1 MIEPLPKAT
10 DSDLPSDLPSAFP
23 NAAST
28 VHPIIE
34 LDTAATE
41 ALSAWAVKVAG
52 SKDTYFEIG
61 QKLARRLGAHPTAD
75 GLTEIGFW
83 APELAGQISPTDRSI
98 YLEVFTPM
106 GAVDFSA
113 TEQTVPF
120 RCDCVEISLQGEFVW
135 AVVSGMQPG
144 ARDRLGSLYWLR
156 YRDVNDGELHT
167 IRDVLPYSLPY
178 GVFAPAELYDIESL
192 QQQRRDRDYFA
203 KKAQAAPVVPADKGN
218 EPALPRETAP
228 ANILQLH
235 IPTASSEGTL
245 AGLANLYRQIAQ
257 KIRQKEPLTPA
268 EQHYVG
274 YDALQ
279 LLPTEPTIEYRS
291 EDGDRDFF
299 SLDLEAYSHH
309 GPVCALTDEPLMVT
323 LRKPDTQNWGYDVPI
338 LGSSTTNPSLL
349 STLRPDEVIDF
360 IAEMHDFPEQPIRVI
375 YDLVYGHSDNQAINL
390 LSRQFFAGPNM
401 YGQDLSHTLPMVRAI
416 LLEMQ
421 RRKVNTGIDG
431 IRIDGGQDFKFF
443 NPFSG
448 RLEYDDN
455 YLLAMSDVVQE
466 INGHQRLMFT
476 IFEDGRPWPEPGW
489 ETTSTYHE
497 LTEMRPD
504 AFQWGPLIFAHNTP
518 ALKGFWDYKWPRV
531 QEVMLMGDR
540 WITGCGN
547 HDTVRR
553 GNQVDPEG
561 DINWNLGETLPEV
574 LNNAYDNPATTLW
587 VYGFSPGLPMDF
599 LNALMHSGWGF
610 FRNTDDIY
618 GVKVMTEELN
628 FLNWQVT
635 SAFYE
640 KPQFFKQLKQFGFE
654 NLSVLKRFSNV
665 LADTMQEFEYDLD
678 LVARNCRDRCLNPD
692 GLVTETPTL
701 EIFYKALD
709 ASQLK
714 DFSLAFMED
723 CHEFSRVSH
732 YFEEANRANTA
743 GADQPPRYEISS
755 ADITPSTLSES
766 DTSESLISADAC
778 APDQAPT
785 ESLIADVNAM
795 EQITAQ
801 KLAAQQAIASETSA
815 QTSAKASM
823 VKAFSLSGNR
833 AAFNLAMRQYRRAN
847 PWLAGNIS
855 GTDRFNRISE
865 GDYTLFYGVRSQPD
879 PTNSIPSVNRKQIA
893 MIAHMGGGP
902 AQTAF
907 FDWLQLDPSEW
918 NIVITSPGLDLSD
931 PKSLKGLVLEDGQ
944 AVLLEKKEIL
954 T

>member
-1 MIEPLPKAT
+1 MIEPLSKAT
-10 DSDLPSDLPSAFP
+10 DSALPTPPSPANP
-23 NAAST
+23 S
-28 VHPIIE
+28 IE
-34 LDTAATE
+34 LDVAATK
-41 ALSAWAVKVAG
+41 ALLAWAVEVAG

-61 QKLARRLGAHPTAD
+61 QKLAKRLGAHPAAD

-83 APELAGQISPTDRSI
+83 VPELAGQISPTERSI
-98 YLEVFTPM
+98 YLEVFTPVSP
-106 GAVDFSA
+106 VDFSA
-113 TEQTVPF
+113 DDQTVPF
-120 RCDCVEISLQGEFVW
+120 RCDCVEVFLQGEFAW
-135 AVVSGMQPG
+135 AVVSGMQSG
-144 ARDRLGSLYWLR
+144 SRDRLGSLYWLR
-156 YRDVNDGELHT
+156 HRNVKDGGLHT
-167 IRDVLPYSLPY
+167 IRDVSPYSLPY
-178 GVFAPAELYDIESL
+178 GVFAPAELYDMESL

-203 KKAQAAPVVPADKGN
+203 QKAQAAPVIPAAKGD
-218 EPALPRETAP
+218 EPALPRTLAP
-228 ANILQLH
+228 VNILQLH
-235 IPTASSEGTL
+235 IPTASPEGTL
-245 AGLANLYRQIAQ
+245 AGLAGIYRQIAQ

-291 EDGDRDFF
+291 EDGHRDFF
-299 SLDLEAYSHH
+299 CLDPDDYSHH
-309 GPVCALTDEPLMVT
+309 GPICALTDEPLMAT
-323 LRKPDTQNWGYDVPI
+323 LRKPSTQNWGYDVPI

-360 IAEMHDFPEQPIRVI
+360 IAEMHNFPGQPIQVI

-455 YLLAMSDVVQE
+455 YLLAMSDVVQN

-531 QEVMLMGDR
+531 QEVMLMGNR

-635 SAFYE
+635 SAFYD
-640 KPQFFKQLKQFGFE
+640 KPQFFQQLKQFGFE
-654 NLSVLKRFSNV
+654 HLSLLKRFSNM
-665 LADTMQEFEYDLD
+665 LADTMQALDSDLSV
-678 LVARNCRDRCLNPD
+678 VARNCRDRCLGSD
-692 GLVTETPTL
+692 GLVEEMPSL
-701 EIFYKALD
+701 EAFYKALD
-709 ASQLK
+709 ANQLK
-714 DFSLAFMED
+714 HFALAFMED
-723 CHEFSRVSH
+723 CHEFSRVS
-732 YFEEANRANTA
+732 YFYEETNRANTVK
-743 GADQPPRYEISS
+743 ADQTPRYEISA
-755 ADITPSTLSES
+755 ADITPSTFCEL
-766 DTSESLISADAC
+766 DTSESVISDAC

-795 EQITAQ
+795 EQIAAQ
-801 KLAAQQAIASETSA
+801 KLATQQPATSETASEIL
-815 QTSAKASM
+815 AKAS
-823 VKAFSLSGNR
+823 VKTSMAKTYSMPGNR
-833 AAFNLAMRQYRRAN
+833 AAFNLAMREYRQAN
-847 PWLAGNIS
+847 PWLADNIS

-879 PTNSIPSVNRKQIA
+879 PTNSIPRVNRKQIA

-918 NIVITSPGLDLSD
+918 NIVITSPGLELSH
-931 PKSLKGLVLEDGQ
+931 PKFLKGLVLEDGQ

>member
-1 MIEPLPKAT
+1 MTESPKTIDFALP
-10 DSDLPSDLPSAFP
+10 D
-23 NAAST
+23 ASST
-28 VHPIIE
+28 KYSTIE
-34 LDTAATE
+34 LDAAATE
-41 ALSAWAVKVAG
+41 ALLAWAVEVAG

-61 QKLARRLGAHPTAD
+61 QKLAKRLGAHPIAD

-83 APELAGQISPTDRSI
+83 APELAGQILPTERSI
-98 YLEVFTPM
+98 YLEVFTPL
-106 GAVDFSA
+106 GPVDFSA
-113 TEQTVPF
+113 AEQQVPF
-120 RCDCVEISLQGEFVW
+120 RCDCVEVSLQGEFVW
-135 AVVSGMQPG
+135 AVVRGMQPG
-144 ARDRLGSLYWLR
+144 SRDRLGSLYWLR
-156 YRDVNDGELHT
+156 YRNVNDGELHT
-167 IRDVLPYSLPY
+167 IRDVSPYSLPY
-178 GVFAPAELYDIESL
+178 GVFAPAELYDIERL

-203 KKAQAAPVVPADKGN
+203 KKAQAEPVTPAATGN
-218 EPALPRETAP
+218 EPALPREPAP
-228 ANILQLH
+228 VNILQLH
-235 IPTASSEGTL
+235 IPTASAEGTL
-245 AGLANLYRQIAQ
+245 AGLTNIYRQIAE
-257 KIRQKEPLTPA
+257 KIRQAESLTPA

-274 YDALQ
+274 YEALQ

-299 SLDLEAYSHH
+299 LLDLEGYSHH
-309 GPVCALTDEPLMVT
+309 GPVCALTDEPLTVT
-323 LRKPDTQNWGYDVPI
+323 LRKPSTQNWGYDVPI

-360 IAEMHDFPEQPIRVI
+360 IAEMHNFPGQPIQVI

-455 YLLAMSDVVQE
+455 YLLAMSDVVQD

-497 LTEMRPD
+497 LTELRPD

-518 ALKGFWDYKWPRV
+518 TLKGFWAYKWPRV

-553 GNQVDPEG
+553 GNQVNPEG

-599 LNALMHSGWGF
+599 LNASMHSGWGF
-610 FRNTDDIY
+610 FRNTDDLY
-618 GVKVMTEELN
+618 GVKVVAEELS
-628 FLNWQVT
+628 FLKWQVT
-635 SAFYE
+635 SAFYDR
-640 KPQFFKQLKQFGFE
+640 PQFFKQLKQVGFKT
-654 NLSVLKRFSNV
+654 LATLKRFSDR
-665 LADTMQEFEYDLD
+665 LAIAMQEFEFDLD
-678 LVARNCRDRCLNPD
+678 LVAKACRDRCLASDSLAEDTPALESFYQQLD
-692 GLVTETPTL
+692 STE
-701 EIFYKALD
+701 
-709 ASQLK
+709 LK
-714 DFSLAFMED
+714 NFALAFMED

-732 YFEEANRANTA
+732 FTEETNKANTLSTN
-743 GADQPPRYEISS
+743 QRPRSKVS
-755 ADITPSTLSES
+755 AADITSEIPSSKPADESEIS
-766 DTSESLISADAC
+766 DLDTTGPRTVEATTATDEPPISK
-778 APDQAPT
+778 T
-785 ESLIADVNAM
+785 
-795 EQITAQ
+795 
-801 KLAAQQAIASETSA
+801 
-815 QTSAKASM
+815 
-823 VKAFSLSGNR
+823 FSLSGNR
-833 AAFNLAMRQYRRAN
+833 AAFNLAMRQYRQAN
-847 PWLAGNIS
+847 PWLAENIS

-865 GDYTLFYGVRSQPD
+865 GDYTLFYGVRSQQD
-879 PTNSIPSVNRKQIA
+879 STDSIPSVDRKQVA
-893 MIAHMGGGP
+893 MLAHMGGGP

-918 NIVITSPGLDLSD
+918 NIVIASPGLELNT
-931 PKSLKGLVLEDGQ
+931 PESLKGLILEDGQ